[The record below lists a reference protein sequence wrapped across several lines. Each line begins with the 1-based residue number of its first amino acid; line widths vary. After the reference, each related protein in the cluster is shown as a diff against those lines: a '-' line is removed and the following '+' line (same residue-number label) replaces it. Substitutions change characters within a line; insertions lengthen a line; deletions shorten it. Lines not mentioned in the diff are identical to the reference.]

1 MEQKLLSMEK
11 KELAGYVKVENVFC
25 LQWSLGFEAQDPENR
40 VKKKKGFM
48 TLDYRNA
55 NSDLFQYLLKGIPF
69 KTNLEKR
76 EIFVVLGDHLFQAQQ

>member
-1 MEQKLLSMEK
+1 
-11 KELAGYVKVENVFC
+11 
-25 LQWSLGFEAQDPENR
+25 
-40 VKKKKGFM
+40 M

-76 EIFVVLGDHLFQAQQ
+76 EIFVVLGDRLFQAQQ